1 MSGVSLSEIVA
12 RFGGHVLGDP
22 TVLVSRISTLEAALP
37 GDMAFLSNP
46 KYRAQLATTK
56 ASAVIVA
63 PSVEDCPVPAVVTK
77 NPYLYF
83 ARVSQWMNPMPA
95 VVGSI
100 HPSAVIDGVVDA
112 SAHVAAHSYIGVGVT
127 IGARASIGP
136 NCSVLA
142 GATIGSGTRLRAGVT
157 IYENCVIGNNCLI
170 HAGAVIGS
178 DGFGFARDE
187 DASWVKIPQV
197 GRVIIGDNVEVGAC
211 TSIDR
216 GALSDTVIADGV
228 KLDNQ
233 IQIAHN
239 VTIGEHTA
247 IAGCVGVAGS
257 TAIGRRCTVGGA
269 AMVIGHLTLGDD
281 VNVASGTLIGKS
293 ISSPGMYS
301 GAVPFMEHGQWLK
314 NFSRIR
320 HLESMSEKLRAMEQ
334 RLSVLEKI
342 NE

>member
-1 MSGVSLSEIVA
+1 MNGVSLGDLVA
-12 RFGGHVLGDP
+12 RFGGEILGNPD
-22 TVLVSRISTLEAALP
+22 VIVSRIATLDAALP
-37 GDMAFLSNP
+37 GDLAFLSNP

-63 PSVEDCPVPAVVTK
+63 PSIDDCPVSVIVTK

-83 ARVSQWMNPMPA
+83 ARVSQWMNPMPP
-95 VVGSI
+95 VEGCI
-100 HPSAVIDGVVDA
+100 HPSAVVEGVVDA
-112 SAHVAAHSYIGVGVT
+112 SAHVSAHSYIGPGAT
-127 IGARASIGP
+127 IGAGASVGP

-142 GATIGSGTRLRAGVT
+142 GARVGPGTRLRAGVT
-157 IYENCVIGNNCLI
+157 IYENCIVGENCLI

-178 DGFGFARDE
+178 DGFGFARDA
-187 DASWVKIPQV
+187 DGSWVKIPQV
-197 GRVIIGDNVEVGAC
+197 GRVVIGDNVEIGAC

-247 IAGCVGVAGS
+247 IAGCVGIAGS
-257 TAIGRRCTVGGA
+257 TTIGQRCTVGGA
-269 AMVIGHLTLGDD
+269 AMVIGHLTVGDD
-281 VNVASGTLIGKS
+281 VNVASGTHIAKS
-293 ISSPGMYS
+293 IASPGLYS
-301 GAVPFMEHGQWLK
+301 GAVPFMAHGQWLK
-314 NFSRIR
+314 NFSHIR
-320 HLESMSEKLRAMEQ
+320 HLEAMSEKLREMEKRLSAMEK
-334 RLSVLEKI
+334 V

>member
-1 MSGVSLSEIVA
+1 M
-12 RFGGHVLGDP
+12 
-22 TVLVSRISTLEAALP
+22 
-37 GDMAFLSNP
+37 
-46 KYRAQLATTK
+46 
-56 ASAVIVA
+56 
-63 PSVEDCPVPAVVTK
+63 
-77 NPYLYF
+77 
-83 ARVSQWMNPMPA
+83 
-95 VVGSI
+95 
-100 HPSAVIDGVVDA
+100 
-112 SAHVAAHSYIGVGVT
+112 
-127 IGARASIGP
+127 
-136 NCSVLA
+136 
-142 GATIGSGTRLRAGVT
+142 
-157 IYENCVIGNNCLI
+157 IGNNCLI